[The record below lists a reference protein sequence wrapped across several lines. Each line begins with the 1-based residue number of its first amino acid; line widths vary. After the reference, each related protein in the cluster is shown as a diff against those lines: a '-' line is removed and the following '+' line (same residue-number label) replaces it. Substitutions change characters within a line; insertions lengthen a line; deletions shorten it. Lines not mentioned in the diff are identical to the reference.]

1 MKKQNF
7 YRLLFLAIILL
18 FAAFSG
24 AAQSKKPT
32 YIINGDKLV
41 KLEELKIAKELVK
54 TSWTISIK
62 DTVYP
67 VYKGTKDSYFILRT
81 SKKTGKEYRQYI
93 NIEEPKK

>member
-7 YRLLFLAIILL
+7 YGLLFTGILIL
-18 FAAFSG
+18 VSTCSI
-24 AAQSKKPT
+24 AQSSKPT

-41 KLEELKIAKELVK
+41 KLEEPKTAKELVL

-62 DTVYP
+62 DTVCP

-93 NIEEPKK
+93 NIEEPKN